1 MEESFEQER
10 SCHTNKTNG
19 MVAIPVIETSTWM
32 KRLQEPREKGLR
44 MWSQT
49 AVIRLKVG
57 RAMGQDRESRVSMT
71 TKPEKKRYWP
81 LGT

>member
-1 MEESFEQER
+1 
-10 SCHTNKTNG
+10 
-19 MVAIPVIETSTWM
+19 M

-71 TKPEKKRYWP
+71 AKPEKKRYWP